1 MPELPEVE
9 TTVRAIKKFENN
21 ILQKI
26 VVHNENLRWKID
38 KKIHQDVKNKLIKK
52 ITRRAKYILINFN
65 DSSLMI
71 HLGMSGKLR
80 IQNIKNNFFKKH
92 DHVELIFDK
101 EKVIFNDTRR
111 FGSIHFS
118 EDYKNHRLI
127 KNLGVEPLSKEFNK
141 DYIFDICKTKNIS
154 IKKLIMDQ
162 NVVVGV
168 GNIYASESLFLA
180 RINPKR
186 LSKNISIE
194 ECDALIRAI
203 KKILKYAIKKGGTT
217 LKDFY
222 SADGSEGYFS
232 LSLKVYG
239 RNEEPCKNCKTPI
252 KKIVLGQ
259 RATFYC
265 SICQS

>member
-21 ILQKI
+21 VLQKI

-101 EKVIFNDTRR
+101 EKVIFNDK
-111 FGSIHFS
+111 HFS
-118 EDYKNHRLI
+118 P
-127 KNLGVEPLSKEFNK
+127 G
-141 DYIFDICKTKNIS
+141 
-154 IKKLIMDQ
+154 
-162 NVVVGV
+162 
-168 GNIYASESLFLA
+168 
-180 RINPKR
+180 
-186 LSKNISIE
+186 
-194 ECDALIRAI
+194 
-203 KKILKYAIKKGGTT
+203 
-217 LKDFY
+217 
-222 SADGSEGYFS
+222 
-232 LSLKVYG
+232 
-239 RNEEPCKNCKTPI
+239 
-252 KKIVLGQ
+252 
-259 RATFYC
+259 
-265 SICQS
+265 